1 MSRQVVY
8 RLILKMLVAGT
19 PLDLFFVGE
28 LVGIAKKLKPSN
40 ETEHQLKSIINQIA
54 MMTFQQYAG
63 ATNVNW
69 GVKATMNSITSYL
82 RDAGLIQIQ
91 SE

>member
-1 MSRQVVY
+1 MY

-40 ETEHQLKSIINQIA
+40 ETEHQLKNIIAQIA
-54 MMTFQQYAG
+54 ALTFRQYSEA
-63 ATNVNW
+63 ANVNW
-69 GVKATMNSITSYL
+69 HVKITMNSIGEFLQSM
-82 RDAGLIQIQ
+82 GLVKTQ
-91 SE
+91 SA